1 MIVVI
6 VIVLLFGRVVTMV
19 MVLCDRIVTMLK
31 FSR

>member
-6 VIVLLFGRVVTMV
+6 VIMLLFGRVVTMV